1 MTQNTNKQERPE
13 LSMEERVLRDQIKR
27 ARKLR
32 WIGAAQPD
40 ERTERVQSLP
50 SLAALFAANFKRGG
64 PLGDH

>member
-1 MTQNTNKQERPE
+1 
-13 LSMEERVLRDQIKR
+13 MEERVLRDQIKR